1 MPLYIE
7 DRLRWIREM
16 RQKSPCK
23 RCGLLY
29 NHHVKAKCPDC
40 GTLDSHELREL
51 LAQKEVIVAD
61 LRRMGF
67 IFAALALAAMLLFWL
82 FAI

>member
-7 DRLRWIREM
+7 DRLRWMREM

-23 RCGLLY
+23 RCSLLY

-51 LAQKEVIVAD
+51 LAQKDVIVAD
-61 LRRMGF
+61 LRRMGLL
-67 IFAALALAAMLLFWL
+67 FAALALAAMLLFWL
-82 FAI
+82 LAI